1 MKKRKKT
8 FKIYILIR
16 EKENFI
22 VKIYFKNSRKKKQ
35 KNKIIYMLQLH
46 MNVTIILQS
55 YKKKTDMIKFTENN
69 VPRP

>member
-35 KNKIIYMLQLH
+35 KNKIIYILQLH